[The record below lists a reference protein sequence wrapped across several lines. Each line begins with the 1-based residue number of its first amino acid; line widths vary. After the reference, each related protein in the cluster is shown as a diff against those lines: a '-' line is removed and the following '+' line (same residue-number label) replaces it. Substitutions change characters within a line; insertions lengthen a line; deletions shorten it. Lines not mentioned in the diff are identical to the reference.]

1 MNIRNFASAPIAGET
16 LPHETHQLA
25 ALGGQ
30 LLCAAALG
38 AAGAVLLRRRSLHWT
53 WALAALALAVLLAPL
68 LGGAG
73 RISIVVAAVAA
84 FRARRRHRDD
94 LEAGA
99 DLARSARARLT
110 PLGAA
115 RILAARLGG
124 SPAIETLPGMRR
136 APSGLRART
145 TLPGIGRGP
154 SGLGARTT
162 LPGIRRA
169 ASVLAPDRARGDSGT
184 LLLGRDTRGRTVR
197 IPFGAGVTGH
207 ALIVGAT
214 GSGKTVT
221 QTLLAERAIADGR
234 AVIAVDPKGD
244 AAMRDRL
251 GAAALRAGR
260 RFVEWTPAGPST
272 YNPYSRGGETEIAD
286 RLLAGEHF
294 TEPHYLRQAQRYLG
308 HAIRALRACGR
319 EVSLAAIVEMLDP
332 TALEAALREAH
343 EHAAESGHSYLDSL
357 TPRQLR
363 DLAGIRDRL
372 AILAESEVG
381 RWLRG
386 GGSDSFELLSA
397 CRSASVVYFGLEA
410 DSRPL
415 VAQML
420 GAAIVQDLQSTVAAL
435 QSSPAPAL
443 AAIDEFS
450 ALGARHVTALFGRA
464 RSAGISLV
472 LGTQEISDLRVAGA
486 EHLLE
491 RVLGNVSLLVAHRQ
505 VVPASAELLGRMA
518 GTRGCWRVSWGGR
531 GTTRT
536 RGFEP
541 VLEPEA
547 LMSLAP
553 GWGVVISFG
562 AARSVATVRVR
573 ACGGER

>member
-1 MNIRNFASAPIAGET
+1 MNTRSYASAPIAGEA

-30 LLCAAALG
+30 LLFAAALG
-38 AAGAVLLRRRSLHWT
+38 AVGAVLLRRRRLHWT
-53 WALAALALAVLLAPL
+53 WALAALALALLLAPL
-68 LGGAG
+68 LPGAG
-73 RISIVVAAVAA
+73 RISILAAAVAA

-110 PLGAA
+110 PFGAA
-115 RILAARLGG
+115 RMLAARLDG
-124 SPAIETLPGMRR
+124 SPAIEALPGVRRALSALGPGRTLAGVRR
-136 APSGLRART
+136 APSV
-145 TLPGIGRGP
+145 P
-154 SGLGARTT
+154 
-162 LPGIRRA
+162 
-169 ASVLAPDRARGDSGT
+169 APRRARGESET
-184 LLLGRDTRGRTVR
+184 LMLGRDTQGRTVR
-197 IPFGAGVTGH
+197 IPFGDDVTGH

-244 AAMRDRL
+244 VTMRDRL
-251 GAAALRAGR
+251 AAAALRAGR
-260 RFVEWTPAGPST
+260 RFVEWTPAGPCT

-286 RLLAGEHF
+286 RLLAGEQF

-319 EVSLAAIVEMLDP
+319 EVALAAIVEMLDP
-332 TALEAALREAH
+332 AALEAALREAD
-343 EHAAESGHSYLDSL
+343 ERAAESGHSYLDSL

-372 AILAESEVG
+372 AILAESDVG

-386 GGSDSFELLSA
+386 GGSDCFELLSA

-435 QSSPAPAL
+435 QSSPASAL
-443 AAIDEFS
+443 VVIDEFS

-472 LGTQEISDLRVAGA
+472 LGTQEISDLRLAGA

-505 VVPASAELLGRMA
+505 VVPASAELIGRLA
-518 GTRGCWRVSWGGR
+518 GTRGSWRVSWGGR

-541 VLEPEA
+541 VLDPEM

-573 ACGGER
+573 SRGGEC

>member
-1 MNIRNFASAPIAGET
+1 MNIRSHASAPIAGET
-16 LPHETHQLA
+16 LTHEAHQLA

-30 LLCAAALG
+30 LLFAGALG
-38 AAGAVLLRRRSLHWT
+38 AAGAALLRRRSLHWT
-53 WALAALALAVLLAPL
+53 WALAALTPACLLAPL
-68 LGGAG
+68 LGDAG
-73 RISIVVAAVAA
+73 RISILASAVAA

-110 PLGAA
+110 PLGST
-115 RILAARLGG
+115 RILVARRGG
-124 SPAIETLPGMRR
+124 APAIATLPG
-136 APSGLRART
+136 A
-145 TLPGIGRGP
+145 
-154 SGLGARTT
+154 
-162 LPGIRRA
+162 RRA
-169 ASVLAPDRARGDSGT
+169 ASALGSCRTLARSRRAAGAT
-184 LLLGRDTRGRTVR
+184 LALGRDTHGRTVR
-197 IPFGAGVTGH
+197 IPFGNGVTGH

-251 GAAALRAGR
+251 AAAALRAGR

-272 YNPYSRGGETEIAD
+272 YNPYGRGGETEISD

-308 HAIRALRACGR
+308 HAIRGLRACGR
-319 EVSLAAIVEMLDP
+319 EVSLGAIVEMLDP
-332 TALEAALREAH
+332 GSLEVALREAD
-343 EHAAESGHSYLDSL
+343 ERAAQSSHAYLDSL

-386 GGSDSFELLSA
+386 SGSDSFELLSA

-435 QSSPAPAL
+435 QRSPAPAL
-443 AAIDEFS
+443 VVIDEFS

-472 LGTQEISDLRVAGA
+472 LGTQEISDLRVAGS

-505 VVPASAELLGRMA
+505 VVPASAELIGRLA
-518 GTRGCWRVSWGGR
+518 GTRGCWRVSWGGGR
-531 GTTRT
+531 TTRT

-541 VLEPEA
+541 ALDPEM
-547 LMSLAP
+547 LTGLAP
-553 GWGVVISFG
+553 GWGVVIAFG
-562 AARSVATVRVR
+562 AARPVATVLVR
-573 ACGGER
+573 SRGGER